1 MLIHRMATD
10 AAARRA
16 VRVLALLLV
25 AIATPRAA
33 VASDATDLYYPE
45 DGPVRALAD
54 ADFDALVAENGREAW
69 VVAFH
74 ADGCVSCDDMAPHF
88 AKAARTLS
96 GIVRFAHVRAGE
108 DSDASAIVRA
118 AGLTKVP
125 AILGFPAHKTVNPYT
140 GAVAKQPEEYRNST
154 TSSKRIADFAAS
166 LLPNDAVR
174 RVDARDA
181 FLAALEPVDG
191 ERLPVSILVTSKK
204 ETGALHK
211 SLALRFRNR
220 ARFVE
225 IAAVDVQATAPEL
238 SVAEADAPAF
248 FASRDADAGDFERH
262 EGAMA
267 VDALREFLERAAA
280 PVPEDDAPEARDPR
294 TGDVVR
300 PKRAADD
307 AKGPSEEA
315 RASPFPAID
324 PDAFEASVLASPI
337 GQLVLF
343 TRLGDAKCARVSAAV
358 GEALR
363 KIAGHVNAGEVNV
376 SAASAAALQARY
388 APATVPDAGRCAA
401 LALFPHGDKTELD
414 PEYFPLDDDVLVSEK
429 ATVDV
434 TEDPGEPSRTRSE
447 PGRKIDPKA
456 LSAWVHDRI
465 PDFVASLSSAT
476 VETFLR
482 ASPITPKLVAFPK
495 GEKKSRAFVALA
507 ANFNDDFLFASVPES
522 DTAAAEQFGVQTRPA
537 LRLLYLPPPEPGA
550 PPTEEGAQYA
560 AAAFPAPGLN
570 YAQMH
575 MWTRQIQVQILGK
588 DPDEVMGGKAASEAA
603 VEKRID
609 VVFADT
615 AAALDAACSEA
626 PLCAVAFLD
635 RRSHVRTEDD
645 GAPNEASAFEK
656 QTLAVE
662 TAAGLAASLSSHAT
676 FVFVDVVAQRTF
688 ASAFEVT
695 PSDAP
700 RFVVASARK
709 NRFATHFGAF
719 DARSLASFL
728 EDVLSARAK
737 TRMVQEIPSLVDG
750 GEGACEPEVFEDVE
764 EEFDLSDIMSEEVE
778 GEVSKAQAAARVE
791 RELAEEAAAA
801 AAAEA
806 REEEAAAAARRK
818 AKKKAKKKK
827 KKKQNAE
834 L

>member
-315 RASPFPAID
+315 RASPFPAIG

-507 ANFNDDFLFASVPES
+507 ANVGDDFLFASVPES
-522 DTAAAEQFGVQTRPA
+522 DAAAAEQFGVQTRPA
-537 LRLLYLPPPEPGA
+537 LRLLYLPPGEPGA
-550 PPTEEGAQYA
+550 SPGEEGAQYA
-560 AAAFPAPGLN
+560 AAAFPAPSLA
-570 YAQMH
+570 YAPMQM
-575 MWTRQIQVQILGK
+575 WVRQIQAQVLGK
-588 DPDEVMGGKAASEAA
+588 ELDEAMGGDGASG
-603 VEKRID
+603 EKREKAN
-609 VVFADT
+609 VRFADD
-615 AAALDAACSEA
+615 AAALDAACAET
-626 PLCAVAFLD
+626 PLCAVAFLA
-635 RRSHVRTEDD
+635 RPSAAGDD
-645 GAPNEASAFEK
+645 DDARAAFEK

-806 REEEAAAAARRK
+806 REEEAAAAARKK